1 MKMQICFVIRK
12 IFRSVFNENT
22 DLFLFLFLKM
32 FWWLIADFEIK
43 KELKHVNQLKN
54 MSNKIPTE
62 HINIAN
68 MNYEQDHD

>member
-1 MKMQICFVIRK
+1 MTKR
-12 IFRSVFNENT
+12 IFRYVFSEDTN
-22 DLFLFLFLKM
+22 LVLSLKKKL